1 MANYQWKH
9 ADELKETAKAM
20 VADYKGILAADESN
34 NTATKRL
41 EEVGITSSEES
52 RRQYRQL
59 LFTAP
64 EVNNY
69 ISGVILYDETIK
81 QADDNNTPFPEMLKS
96 RGIIPG
102 IKVDTGAKP
111 LAGSPEEKVT
121 EGLDGLRER
130 LAEYY
135 NMGARF
141 SKWRA
146 VITIGDDMPTRQC
159 MEANAHALAR
169 YSALC
174 QENGLV
180 PMVEPEVMIN
190 GDHDID
196 TCEAIT
202 EENLRIVFDELYR
215 HNVMLEGVVL
225 KTSMVIS
232 GLDAPKR
239 AGVQEVAERT
249 VSTLQRVVPPALGGV
264 VFLSGGQGDVEATQ
278 HLDAMNKKFKDQ
290 VPWRLTFSYARALQ
304 NPALATWGSDMSHT
318 EEAQKNFAF
327 RAKLNSLASMGEYS
341 EDMESKAA

>member
-9 ADELKETAKAM
+9 ADELKKTAQAM
-20 VADYKGILAADESN
+20 VADYKGVLAADESN

-41 EEVGITSSEES
+41 EEVGITSSEE
-52 RRQYRQL
+52 
-59 LFTAP
+59 
-64 EVNNY
+64 
-69 ISGVILYDETIK
+69 
-81 QADDNNTPFPEMLKS
+81 
-96 RGIIPG
+96 
-102 IKVDTGAKP
+102 P
-111 LAGSPEEKVT
+111 LAGSPNEKVT

-146 VITIGDDMPTRQC
+146 VITIGDGMPTRQC

-169 YSALC
+169 YAALC

-180 PMVEPEVMIN
+180 PIVEPEVMIN
-190 GDHDID
+190 GSHDID

-202 EENLRIVFDELYR
+202 EESLRMVFNELYR
-215 HNVMLEGVVL
+215 HNVMPEGTVL

-232 GLDAPKR
+232 GLDAPQR

-249 VSTLQRVVPPALGGV
+249 VETLQRVVPPALGGV

-278 HLDAMNKKFKDQ
+278 HLDAMNKKYKNQ
-290 VPWRLTFSYARALQ
+290 VPWRMTFSYARALQ
-304 NPALATWGSDMSHT
+304 NPALSSWGSDMSNT

>member
-9 ADELKETAKAM
+9 ADELKQTAQKM
-20 VADYKGILAADESN
+20 VADYKGVLAADESN

-41 EEVGITSSEES
+41 EEVGISSSEET
-52 RRQYRQL
+52 RRKYRQL

-64 EVNNY
+64 DIDNH

-81 QADDNNTPFPEMLKS
+81 QSDDNGKSFPELLNS
-96 RGIIPG
+96 RGIVPG

-111 LAGSPEEKVT
+111 LAGSPNEKVT

-146 VITIGDDMPTRQC
+146 VITPGDGMPTRQC

-180 PMVEPEVMIN
+180 PIVEPEVLIN
-190 GDHDID
+190 GSHDID

-202 EENLRIVFDELYR
+202 EENLHMVFNELYR
-215 HNVMLEGVVL
+215 HNVMPEGVVL

-232 GLDAPKR
+232 GLDAPQR

-249 VSTLQRVVPPALGGV
+249 VETLQRVVPPALGGV

-278 HLDAMNKKFKDQ
+278 HLDAMNKTYKNQ
-290 VPWRLTFSYARALQ
+290 VPWRMTFSYARALQ
-304 NPALATWGSDMSHT
+304 NPALGSWGSDMANT
-318 EEAQKNFAF
+318 ETAQKNFAF